1 MTFEMYLPAMEKFV
15 VNACPRCGK
24 KPKVLASLDHF
35 DVSDK
40 IIYTVTRTAVCE
52 KCEISADLVVWNKL
66 SWEDDDD
73 QS

>member
-1 MTFEMYLPAMEKFV
+1 MTFEMNLPTLEKFV
-15 VNACPRCGK
+15 VNGCPKCGK

-35 DVSDK
+35 DISEK

-52 KCEISADLVVWNKL
+52 RCGISADLDAWNRL
-66 SWEDDDD
+66 SWRGEDG